1 MISGLAEKLVNLR
14 LQHGLSQR
22 AVAARLGLSP
32 SVISGYETGERC
44 PSVDVLLSLSRLYG
58 RSCDYLLGR
67 EQTSTAAMLDVSGL
81 SMEQIQALQ
90 TIVTAM
96 KKT

>member
-1 MISGLAEKLVNLR
+1 MINGLAEKLAELR

-32 SVISGYETGERC
+32 SIISGYETGERC
-44 PSVDVLLSLSRLYG
+44 PSIEVLLSLSRLYG

-67 EQTSTAAMLDVSGL
+67 EQTSPAATLDVSGL
-81 SMEQIQALQ
+81 SAEQIQALQ
-90 TIVTAM
+90 TIITAM